1 MKVYCNL
8 HMKERITTLRKQEKV
23 SSRKPGF
30 LIDELNDHA
39 EEPAIKRV
47 EEILFLL
54 VAADRLLRERDDF
67 LRRLHSLLG
76 RSDEGL
82 SLIEKAW
89 DSQRAY
95 YQTLEFL
102 NIKLSRYRWEA
113 TLEGDLDGFRSE
125 IVPAMRTGKW
135 DYSGR
140 KKFDYAE
147 LRTYGEYTE
156 SFLAQRDQ
164 LLAQMGKPDPSG
176 LAPGSWE
183 YWEPLLVSHLL
194 KAVDKGEISRYRR
207 CSECQQW
214 FYAIR
219 GHQHFCGDACRRKHE
234 AQSPAFKEKRAR
246 YMREKYRP
254 DQKRKDERAKRQA
267 GFKEKSKKGG
277 K

>member
-1 MKVYCNL
+1 M
-8 HMKERITTLRKQEKV
+8 TTLRSQEKA
-23 SSRKPGF
+23 SSRKQGY
-30 LIDELNDHA
+30 LIGVLNDHA

-54 VAADRLLRERDDF
+54 VTADRLLRERDDF
-67 LRRLHSLLG
+67 LLLSHSVAG
-76 RSDEGL
+76 SPEGL
-82 SLIEKAW
+82 SLFEKSR
-89 DSQRAY
+89 DSGRAY

-102 NIKLSRYRWEA
+102 NIKLSQYRWEA
-113 TLEGDLDGFRSE
+113 TLEGDLHGFRSE
-125 IVPAMRTGKW
+125 IVPAMRTEKW

-140 KKFDYAE
+140 KIFDYSE

-176 LAPGSWE
+176 FAPGSWE
-183 YWEPLLVSHLL
+183 HWEPLLVSHLL

-219 GHQHFCGDACRRKHE
+219 GHQHFCGDVCRRKHE
-234 AQSPAFKEKRAR
+234 AQSPTFKEKRAR
-246 YMREKYRP
+246 YMRETYRP
-254 DQKRKDERAKRQA
+254 DQKRNDERAKRQA